1 MSISST
7 IDMIE
12 GVISWICLA
21 VFIFGGFN
29 PVYLVASGLFAV
41 AANIWI
47 RNHKDDKKEGEE
59 EQEDLYL

>member
-1 MSISST
+1 
-7 IDMIE
+7 MIE
-12 GVISWICLA
+12 GIISWICLA

-29 PVYLVASGLFAV
+29 PLYLVASGLFAV

>member
-1 MSISST
+1 
-7 IDMIE
+7 MIE

-21 VFIFGGFN
+21 IFIFGGFN

-47 RNHKDDKKEGEE
+47 SNHKDDKKEGEDA
-59 EQEDLYL
+59 QEDLYL

>member
-1 MSISST
+1 MV
-7 IDMIE
+7 E

>member
-1 MSISST
+1 
-7 IDMIE
+7 MIE
-12 GVISWICLA
+12 AVISWICLA

-47 RNHKDDKKEGEE
+47 RNHKDDKKEEEE

>member
-1 MSISST
+1 
-7 IDMIE
+7 MIE

-47 RNHKDDKKEGEE
+47 KNHKYNKKEREE
-59 EQEDLYL
+59 EQVDLYL

>member
-1 MSISST
+1 
-7 IDMIE
+7 MIE

-29 PVYLVASGLFAV
+29 PVYLIASGLFAV

>member
-1 MSISST
+1 MKI
-7 IDMIE
+7 INILLL
-12 GVISWICLA
+12 IA

-29 PVYLVASGLFAV
+29 PMYLVASGLFAV
-41 AANIWI
+41 AGNIRI

>member
-1 MSISST
+1 
-7 IDMIE
+7 MIE
-12 GVISWICLA
+12 AVISWICLA

-47 RNHKDDKKEGEE
+47 RNHKDDNKEGEE

>member
-1 MSISST
+1 MV
-7 IDMIE
+7 E
-12 GVISWICLA
+12 AVISWICLA

-29 PVYLVASGLFAV
+29 PDAIKYTGLFAV

-47 RNHKDDKKEGEE
+47 KNHKDDKEEEEE

>member
-1 MSISST
+1 
-7 IDMIE
+7 MIE

-29 PVYLVASGLFAV
+29 PMYLVASGLFAV

-47 RNHKDDKKEGEE
+47 RNHKDDKEEGDEE
-59 EQEDLYL
+59 PEDLYL

>member
-1 MSISST
+1 
-7 IDMIE
+7 MIE

-29 PVYLVASGLFAV
+29 PMYLVASGLFAV

-47 RNHKDDKKEGEE
+47 RTHKDDKKEGEE
-59 EQEDLYL
+59 EPEDLYL

>member
-1 MSISST
+1 MV
-7 IDMIE
+7 E

-29 PVYLVASGLFAV
+29 PVYLIASGLFAV

-47 RNHKDDKKEGEE
+47 GNHKEDKEE
-59 EQEDLYL
+59 EKQED

>member
-1 MSISST
+1 
-7 IDMIE
+7 MIE

-29 PVYLVASGLFAV
+29 PMYLVASGLFAV

>member
-1 MSISST
+1 MV
-7 IDMIE
+7 E

-21 VFIFGGFN
+21 VFIFDGFN

>member
-1 MSISST
+1 
-7 IDMIE
+7 MIE

-21 VFIFGGFN
+21 VFIFGSFN

-59 EQEDLYL
+59 EPEDLYL

>member
-1 MSISST
+1 
-7 IDMIE
+7 MIE
-12 GVISWICLA
+12 AVISWICLA
-21 VFIFGGFN
+21 VFIFGCFN

>member
-1 MSISST
+1 
-7 IDMIE
+7 MIE

-29 PVYLVASGLFAV
+29 PVYLVASVLFAF

-47 RNHKDDKKEGEE
+47 RNHKDDKEEVEE
-59 EQEDLYL
+59 EPEDLYL

>member
-1 MSISST
+1 
-7 IDMIE
+7 MIE

-41 AANIWI
+41 AANIWR
-47 RNHKDDKKEGEE
+47 RNQKEDKEDKEE
-59 EQEDLYL
+59 EEEAEEEAEDLYL

>member
-1 MSISST
+1 
-7 IDMIE
+7 MIE

-47 RNHKDDKKEGEE
+47 RNHKDDKEEGEE

>member
-1 MSISST
+1 MV
-7 IDMIE
+7 E
-12 GVISWICLA
+12 GIISWICLA

>member
-1 MSISST
+1 
-7 IDMIE
+7 MIE
-12 GVISWICLA
+12 AVISWICLA

-47 RNHKDDKKEGEE
+47 RNHKDDKKEVEE

>member
-1 MSISST
+1 
-7 IDMIE
+7 MIE
-12 GVISWICLA
+12 SVISWICLA

-47 RNHKDDKKEGEE
+47 RNHKDDKKEREE

>member
-1 MSISST
+1 
-7 IDMIE
+7 MIE

-47 RNHKDDKKEGEE
+47 RNHKDDKKEGGEE
-59 EQEDLYL
+59 PEDLYL

>member
-1 MSISST
+1 
-7 IDMIE
+7 MIE

-21 VFIFGGFN
+21 IFIFGGFN

-47 RNHKDDKKEGEE
+47 RNHKDDKKEREE

>member
-1 MSISST
+1 
-7 IDMIE
+7 MIE

-29 PVYLVASGLFAV
+29 PMYLVASGLFAV

-47 RNHKDDKKEGEE
+47 RNHKNDKKEGEE

>member
-1 MSISST
+1 MV
-7 IDMIE
+7 E

-47 RNHKDDKKEGEE
+47 GNHKEAKKEGEE

>member
-1 MSISST
+1 
-7 IDMIE
+7 MIE

-47 RNHKDDKKEGEE
+47 RNHKDDKKEGKE

>member
-1 MSISST
+1 
-7 IDMIE
+7 MIE
-12 GVISWICLA
+12 AIISWICLA

>member
-1 MSISST
+1 
-7 IDMIE
+7 MIE

-47 RNHKDDKKEGEE
+47 RNHKDDKEEGEK

>member
-1 MSISST
+1 MV
-7 IDMIE
+7 E

-41 AANIWI
+41 AANRESYFW
-47 RNHKDDKKEGEE
+47 RK
-59 EQEDLYL
+59 

>member
-1 MSISST
+1 MV
-7 IDMIE
+7 E

-47 RNHKDDKKEGEE
+47 GNHKEDKKEGEE

>member
-1 MSISST
+1 
-7 IDMIE
+7 MIE
-12 GVISWICLA
+12 AVISWICLA

>member
-1 MSISST
+1 
-7 IDMIE
+7 MIE

-29 PVYLVASGLFAV
+29 PMYLVASGLFAV

-47 RNHKDDKKEGEE
+47 RNHKDDKKEGKEE
-59 EQEDLYL
+59 PEDLYL

>member
-1 MSISST
+1 
-7 IDMIE
+7 MIE

>member
-1 MSISST
+1 
-7 IDMIE
+7 MIE

-47 RNHKDDKKEGEE
+47 RNHKNDTEEE

>member
-1 MSISST
+1 
-7 IDMIE
+7 MIE

-47 RNHKDDKKEGEE
+47 RNHKEDKEEGEE
-59 EQEDLYL
+59 EPEDLYL

>member
-1 MSISST
+1 
-7 IDMIE
+7 MIE

-59 EQEDLYL
+59 EREDSYL